1 MTGRCLDDLQMQDP
15 ISDFLGSALV
25 PILGADIT
33 AGAAGH
39 VHFALVPVAALG
51 AGPDQ
56 LAVGILLDFDFSVI
70 AADLAVVRLGVQLGV
85 HDVVVNEL
93 HDLQHGVDVAL
104 HVGDFH
110 IADGAAGAEAL
121 ELGLEGQL
129 GEGIDG
135 LGHVD
140 VVGVGCRHL
149 ANL

>member
-1 MTGRCLDDLQMQDP
+1 M
-15 ISDFLGSALV
+15 
-25 PILGADIT
+25 GADIT

-56 LAVGILLDFDFSVI
+56 LAVWILLDFDFPVI

-110 IADGAAGAEAL
+110 IACL
-121 ELGLEGQL
+121 LYTSRC
-129 GEGIDG
+129 
-135 LGHVD
+135 V
-140 VVGVGCRHL
+140 
-149 ANL
+149 